1 MAVLAYHCDNVP
13 YELVDQ
19 VADRL
24 ENVEWLAFDA
34 FADLGRDVGVGHDR
48 REPLTKVEEGNGR
61 KSFGKTGI
69 KNGENRTVRALR
81 RRRGVPGG
89 GEARPR

>member
-1 MAVLAYHCDNVP
+1 MAVLAYHCDNVL

-34 FADLGRDVGVGHDR
+34 SRTEVGISASVMIGASLSPKSKRGMVGKALVR
-48 REPLTKVEEGNGR
+48 RE
-61 KSFGKTGI
+61 
-69 KNGENRTVRALR
+69 
-81 RRRGVPGG
+81 
-89 GEARPR
+89 